1 MLSVIII
8 SKTGLFL
15 TVMLPV
21 NCSFFIMRTF
31 LIYAQ

>member
-8 SKTGLFL
+8 SKTGLLL

-21 NCSFFIMRTF
+21 NYSFFEMRTF
-31 LIYAQ
+31 LIDAQ